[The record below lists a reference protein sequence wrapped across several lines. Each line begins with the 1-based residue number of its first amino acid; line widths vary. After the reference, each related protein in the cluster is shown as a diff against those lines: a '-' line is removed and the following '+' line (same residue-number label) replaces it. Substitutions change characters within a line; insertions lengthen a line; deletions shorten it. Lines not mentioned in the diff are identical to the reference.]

1 MVRILTS
8 VVTAPRRVDV
18 LFVTTTWK
26 RNTTA
31 RISSSTPFSP
41 RCTTLSASY
50 YCPPPDVQS
59 DDLLYSVSSGLFL
72 GNVITLIPRLLLHV
86 SIYHVSIY
94 LRAHGTGMMWN
105 PHCIDLLEPSTPND
119 YEEEVTV
126 VTHEYT
132 IYNRCTAAQL
142 HTYIVKQCLM

>member
-1 MVRILTS
+1 MYYSSLQHGKGTPRQESLPPPRSRHV
-8 VVTAPRRVDV
+8 APPFLRH
-18 LFVTTTWK
+18 
-26 RNTTA
+26 TTA
-31 RISSSTPFSP
+31 
-41 RCTTLSASY
+41 
-50 YCPPPDVQS
+50 PPPDVQS

-72 GNVITLIPRLLLHV
+72 ANVITLIPRLLLHV